1 MAHLRKEDE
10 GANRFIDFRTR
21 PAAPGLSAAIYS
33 HISFRSVSA
42 SGWRTNP
49 LMNGGGLGPLAQP
62 AKDFFA
68 VDGLHPAA
76 LYVIVAAIQHVAH
89 LG

>member
-1 MAHLRKEDE
+1 MAL
-10 GANRFIDFRTR
+10 
-21 PAAPGLSAAIYS
+21 
-33 HISFRSVSA
+33 
-42 SGWRTNP
+42 
-49 LMNGGGLGPLAQP
+49 LAQP

-68 VDGLHPAA
+68 VDGLNPAA